1 MEKPSPRPGA
11 SVLDIIFWQVSGAL
25 IGAAAGAAVVAWAT
39 GPQTPFLACAM
50 LAGLL
55 LGGLVGTL
63 WGWKP

>member
-1 MEKPSPRPGA
+1 MEKPNSPPQA
-11 SVLDIIFWQVSGAL
+11 SVLDVVFWQVSGAL
-25 IGAAAGAAVVAWAT
+25 IGAAAGVAVAMWAT
-39 GPQTPFLACAM
+39 GPSAFLACTV